1 MTVNRTEATHDINM
15 FGANPKWTVHLKV
28 WGEGAVVTV
37 GKDSNMGNKG
47 AKMMF
52 VGYAE
57 QESESVRMW
66 DPSTRRVIVTHNVI
80 WLKKLYFQP
89 NDVAGMLE
97 LDAEEG
103 LDNKSESDTAMK
115 TFERVKLGGNIMGNP
130 VVTEPTRN
138 MVTRLG

>member
-1 MTVNRTEATHDINM
+1 MTVNGTEATYDINM
-15 FGANPKWTVHLKV
+15 IGANPKLPANLKV

-66 DPSTRRVIVTHNVI
+66 DPSTKRVVVMHNVI
-80 WLKKLYFQP
+80 WLKRLYFQP
-89 NDVAGMLE
+89 DDVTGVLE
-97 LDAEEG
+97 LD
-103 LDNKSESDTAMK
+103 T
-115 TFERVKLGGNIMGNP
+115 
-130 VVTEPTRN
+130 
-138 MVTRLG
+138 